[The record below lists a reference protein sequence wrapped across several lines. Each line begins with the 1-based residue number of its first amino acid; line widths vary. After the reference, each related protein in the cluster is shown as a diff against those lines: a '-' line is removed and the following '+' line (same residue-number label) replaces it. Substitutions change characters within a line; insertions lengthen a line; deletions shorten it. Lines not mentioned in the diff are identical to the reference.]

1 MTQNI
6 DQIIM
11 LWFRF
16 ECIWR
21 VLEPVVVVHPHFKIY
36 AFLIII
42 HCLKSSDK
50 EGCEWYRVQR
60 HWQSVCK
67 HVHGRWSVI
76 LTVPVTS
83 LCNLKNCALYNTW
96 RKKKEEKS
104 EKDIILIK
112 KKKIVYVMESFIL
125 VGRNVL
131 FWDCF
136 MAHKI

>member
-1 MTQNI
+1 MTSLYIFYEQLVLKTQINFLYSYYVLKTMMTQNI

-21 VLEPVVVVHPHFKIY
+21 VLEPVIVVHPHFKIY

-83 LCNLKNCALYNTW
+83 LCNLKNCALYNTC
-96 RKKKEEKS
+96 RKKGQKWKRHNFE
-104 EKDIILIK
+104 
-112 KKKIVYVMESFIL
+112 
-125 VGRNVL
+125 
-131 FWDCF
+131 
-136 MAHKI
+136 